1 LFLHHL
7 TGWSI
12 AGQYPVTNV
21 AFPEITPIITAT
33 LKVRGIPLTL
43 SGSIFTISGGKPF
56 PGIDP
61 LETSGKIIYSATAQK
76 LLHPFFNFPKQFDPL
91 PTIDASYMDFKIQK
105 TDTADPAAR
114 QAILDGLVA
123 YNDAKTGPNDYHPL
137 AILITDDSGSVI
149 GGLWGRTVYDWLFTE
164 LLFVPESLRGQGI
177 GRSLI
182 LKAEQEALSRGC
194 HSAWLDTFEFQARG
208 FYERMGYECFGE
220 LSDYPVGFSRFFMKK
235 RLTYPKACLKKL
247 DQTRGAEIADKNGYR
262 SYIN

>member
-1 LFLHHL
+1 
-7 TGWSI
+7 
-12 AGQYPVTNV
+12 
-21 AFPEITPIITAT
+21 
-33 LKVRGIPLTL
+33 
-43 SGSIFTISGGKPF
+43 
-56 PGIDP
+56 
-61 LETSGKIIYSATAQK
+61 
-76 LLHPFFNFPKQFDPL
+76 
-91 PTIDASYMDFKIQK
+91 MDFKIQK

-235 RLTYPKACLKKL
+235 RLTYP
-247 DQTRGAEIADKNGYR
+247 
-262 SYIN
+262 